1 MLSGSKAERFELF
14 KREFMDL
21 SVNESLLI
29 PLRNYYPTA
38 DYRTIVRELSESFPT
53 NFQVSGDNQD
63 FVRQNL
69 IENSYYKRAYSQIV
83 KECIIAKKCFVTP
96 RIIFD
101 SDDKNKNVMVFDF
114 KILPY
119 EKCFDYYDSNGDLNR
134 LLYIDMEEIYSL
146 ENEQLITVDI
156 LIEYTKDKITKMYR
170 TSSGVR
176 IVGYEDEIVENPFKA
191 FDSMPVF
198 VFDSIEED
206 GKPIA
211 YDLIEQ
217 QLQIESL
224 NFNIEN
230 GINYQGLP
238 VWKVKN
244 TFREEAWQDTSIAPN
259 SIVALMGEEDL
270 DQVGGNIQI
279 DALKTYMKYKV
290 DKLYQ
295 QAGLTPPTL
304 REEMFGTDS
313 SAVTKLAQAPLIS
326 KIKIIMSFHK
336 KPMNELAKL
345 ILLLNGEVYK
355 NEKIVPPEEVLPFNL
370 QEVLNTWA
378 IGMNL
383 GLMDD
388 EAFWTKYFPEFTD
401 TDKARIREF
410 FNDRYGG
417 IVEND
422 NTNVTNT
429 AKVAGNKKQATTMTK
444 EERDV
449 NVTK

>member
-1 MLSGSKAERFELF
+1 
-14 KREFMDL
+14 MDL

>member
-1 MLSGSKAERFELF
+1 
-14 KREFMDL
+14 MDL

-96 RIIFD
+96 RILFD
-101 SDDKNKNVMVFDF
+101 SDDKNKDVMVFDF

-134 LLYIDMEEIYSL
+134 LLYMDTEEVYSL
-146 ENEQLITVDI
+146 ERDGRQTVDI
-156 LIEYTKDKITKMYR
+156 IIEYTKDNITKMYR
-170 TSSGVR
+170 TSTGVR
-176 IVGYEDEIVENPFKA
+176 IIGYEDEIIENPFKEYG
-191 FDSMPVF
+191 SMPVF

-244 TFREEAWQDTSIAPN
+244 TFREEAWQNTSIAPN
-259 SIVALMGEEDL
+259 TIVALMGEEDL
-270 DQVGGNIQI
+270 DQVGGSIQI

-345 ILLLNGEVYK
+345 ILLLNGEIYT
-355 NEKIVPPEEVLPFNL
+355 NEKIIPPEEVLPFNL

-417 IVEND
+417 VATND

-444 EERDV
+444 EERDL

>member
-1 MLSGSKAERFELF
+1 
-14 KREFMDL
+14 MDL
-21 SVNESLLI
+21 SVDESLLI
-29 PLRNYYPTA
+29 PLHSYYPTS

-53 NFQVSGDNQD
+53 NFQVSGNNQD

-69 IENSYYKRAYSQIV
+69 IENSYFKRAYSQIV

-96 RIIFD
+96 RILFD
-101 SDDKNKNVMVFDF
+101 SDDKNKDIMVFDF

-119 EKCFDYYDSNGDLNR
+119 EKCFDYYDSNGDINR
-134 LLYIDMEEIYSL
+134 LLYIDKEEIYDL
-146 ENEQLITVDI
+146 ETETLQTVDI
-156 LIEYTKDKITKMYR
+156 YIEYTIDKITKSYR
-170 TSSGVR
+170 SSSGNRV
-176 IVGYEDEIVENPFKA
+176 IGYEDEIVENPFKE
-191 FDSMPVF
+191 FDTMPVF
-198 VFDSIEED
+198 VFESIEED

-244 TFREEAWQDTSIAPN
+244 TFREEAWYGTSISPN
-259 SIVALMGEEDL
+259 SIIALTGDEDL
-270 DQVGGNIQI
+270 EQVGGNIQI

-290 DKLYQ
+290 DKLYSQ
-295 QAGLTPPTL
+295 GGLTPPTL

-313 SAVTKLAQAPLIS
+313 SSVTKLAQAPLIS

-336 KPMNELAKL
+336 KPMNQLAKI
-345 ILLLNGEVYK
+345 ILLINGEQYL

-370 QEVLNTWA
+370 QEVLSTWA

-401 TDKARIREF
+401 KDKERIREF
-410 FNDRYGG
+410 FQDRYGG
-417 IVEND
+417 VATND
-422 NTNVTNT
+422 NTNVTNV

-444 EERDV
+444 EEKDV